1 MTDWEP
7 RPVGAIT
14 TQPNKE
20 RRIGSDR
27 AFWPVTVSTLRP
39 HEVAQ
44 SRRKL
49 YMKVKR
55 RILLAL
61 LGLLVGW
68 GGASI
73 AQAAGVTFQ
82 ITDNPGSWFECTAS
96 TSTSFGCVHQALHDD
111 STTGRSLAVI
121 KRGESI
127 TFTSTGPSTANAH
140 TIHTVVSL
148 IYPTA
153 AHKNVPKGFTQM
165 PFDTDVEVGVTSA
178 PIVPDELGLHVFF
191 CDIHPYMF
199 ATVIVVDPAIP
210 TETLSPVGLVP
221 LELGATVDLH
231 KIVAETLP
239 GLPTASDLALRL
251 VHTFFIITNPAN
263 WQQYPVTGTAPWK
276 PAYPGVMV
284 TAHVKGGGAKT
295 VNLNG
300 LLHTYFGE
308 GGLQL
313 DGSINTTYKQ
323 LPAPSM
329 ANQTP
334 GVGQVWVDTQFE
346 MMHEKSKPGTA
357 TAVDATNFTV
367 VRKVGLPSINMNN
380 PHNMWTDKDQ
390 KVIYQTQWFDT
401 KLAVFNRAS
410 GNFVRN
416 IEVGA
421 APAHVMTRTNND
433 QVHVSQNGDNNV
445 RELDSLAAGN
455 GFLQDIP
462 MQTNPDESAHPHAHW
477 MSADGSM
484 MVTPNADTE
493 NSTLYDF
500 PSQSIKSLT
509 PVGHFP
515 IATGM
520 MPDSSKYYVAN
531 FLDSS
536 ISVITI
542 SKGIATPKTTINL
555 LEGYAVP
562 GQYDV
567 LFPTVAP
574 IGGLPIQTPVSP
586 DGKYAIVANT
596 LAAKILVIDTGTD
609 KVVASLLCD
618 AGCHGVQFGAKKGG
632 GYYAYVSSK
641 FSNRLIVVDPRNGS
655 DATIVGSVLLTATGT
670 TATDGTVSAYPG
682 MGGQGVLP
690 IPLVYNGWVQNL
702 PTNWKAQLTDKQ
714 LNPFHQ

>member
-1 MTDWEP
+1 
-7 RPVGAIT
+7 
-14 TQPNKE
+14 
-20 RRIGSDR
+20 
-27 AFWPVTVSTLRP
+27 
-39 HEVAQ
+39 
-44 SRRKL
+44 
-49 YMKVKR
+49 MKKQ

-61 LGLLVGW
+61 LGLLVVW
-68 GGASI
+68 GGAGM
-73 AQAAGVTFQ
+73 AHATGVTFQ
-82 ITDNPGSWFECTAS
+82 VTDNPASWFECTAS
-96 TSTSFGCVHQALHDD
+96 DSLSFGCVHQALGSD

-127 TFTSTGPSTANAH
+127 TFQSGGGRAN

-148 IYPTA
+148 IYPTPA
-153 AHKNVPKGFTQM
+153 SVPSGIYTAM
-165 PFDTDVEVGVTSA
+165 PFDTDIDVGATST
-178 PIVPDELGLHVFF
+178 PIIPNELGLHVFF

-199 ATVIVVDPAIP
+199 ATVIVVDPTIP
-210 TETLSPVGLVP
+210 TNTLSPVGSVP
-221 LELGATVDLH
+221 LELGTTVDLH

-263 WQQYPVTGTAPWK
+263 WQQYPHAGIVDWK
-276 PAYPGVMV
+276 PAYPGVQV
-284 TAHVKGGGAKT
+284 VAHVKGGGVVQ
-295 VNLNG
+295 VNLDE
-300 LLHTYFGE
+300 LLRGYFGE
-308 GGLQL
+308 GGPT
-313 DGSINTTYKQ
+313 GANPS
-323 LPAPSM
+323 APYLKKLS
-329 ANQTP
+329 APVPPVAQ

-346 MMHEKSKPGTA
+346 MMEEKSKPGTA
-357 TAVDATNFTV
+357 TAVDATTFKV

-380 PHNMWTDKDQ
+380 PHNMWTDRDQ

-401 KLAVFNRAS
+401 KLAAFNRTS
-410 GNFVRN
+410 GHVVRN

-421 APAHVMTRTNND
+421 APAHVMTRTSND
-433 QVHVSQNGDNNV
+433 QVHVSQNGDNNI

-455 GFLQDIP
+455 GFLRDIP
-462 MQTNPDESAHPHAHW
+462 MQTDPDESAHPHAHW
-477 MSADGSM
+477 MSHDGSM

-493 NSTLYDF
+493 NSTLFHF
-500 PSQSIKSLT
+500 PSNSIKSLT

-536 ISVITI
+536 ISVIRI
-542 SKGIATPKTTINL
+542 SGGIATVKTTINL

-567 LFPTVAP
+567 LSPTVTP

-596 LAAKILVIDTGTD
+596 LAAKILVIDTKTD
-609 KVVASLLCD
+609 KVVASLPCD
-618 AGCHGVQFGAKKGG
+618 AGCHGVQFGAKQGG

-641 FSNRLIVVDPRNGS
+641 FSNRMIVVDPQNGS
-655 DATIVGSVLLTATGT
+655 NASIVGSVLLTTENKSSHFH
-670 TATDGTVSAYPG
+670 TDGTVAKYAG

-702 PTNWKAQLTDKQ
+702 PEEWKDQLTAKQ
-714 LNPFHQ
+714 KNPFPSAH

>member
-1 MTDWEP
+1 
-7 RPVGAIT
+7 
-14 TQPNKE
+14 
-20 RRIGSDR
+20 
-27 AFWPVTVSTLRP
+27 
-39 HEVAQ
+39 
-44 SRRKL
+44 
-49 YMKVKR
+49 MKKR

-61 LGLLVGW
+61 LAMLVGW
-68 GGASI
+68 GGASL

-82 ITDNPGSWFECTAS
+82 ITDNPGSWFECTAG
-96 TSTSFGCVHQALHDD
+96 TSASFGCVHQALGSD
-111 STTGRSLAVI
+111 STTGKSLAVI
-121 KRGESI
+121 RRGESI
-127 TFTSTGPSTANAH
+127 TFQSGGGRAN
-140 TIHTVVSL
+140 TVHTVVSL
-148 IYPTA
+148 IYPTP

-210 TETLSPVGLVP
+210 TETLSPLGSVP
-221 LELGATVDLH
+221 LELGTTVDLH

-239 GLPTASDLALRL
+239 ELPTASDLALRL

-263 WQQYPVTGTAPWK
+263 WQQYPVAGTVDWK
-276 PAYPGVMV
+276 PAYPGVLA
-284 TAHVKGGGAKT
+284 TAHVKGGGSVTA
-295 VNLNG
+295 NLDE
-300 LLHTYFGE
+300 LLRGYFGE
-308 GGLQL
+308 GGPTAANPSAPYLKHL
-313 DGSINTTYKQ
+313 SAPVP
-323 LPAPSM
+323 PA
-329 ANQTP
+329 AP

-346 MMHEKSKPGTA
+346 TMQEKSKPGTA

-390 KVIYQTQWFDT
+390 TVIYQTQWFDT
-401 KLAVFNRAS
+401 KLAVFNRTS
-410 GNFVRN
+410 GKLVRN
-416 IEVGA
+416 FEVGA

-445 RELDSLAAGN
+445 RELDSLAHGN
-455 GFLQDIP
+455 GFLRDIP
-462 MQTNPDESAHPHAHW
+462 MQTDPDESAHPHAHW
-477 MSADGSM
+477 MSHDGSM

-493 NSTLYDF
+493 NSTLYHF
-500 PSQSIKSLT
+500 PSNSIKSLT

-542 SKGIATPKTTINL
+542 SGGIATPKTTINL

-567 LFPTVAP
+567 LSPTVTP

-596 LAAKILVIDTGTD
+596 LAAKILVIDTKTD
-609 KVVASLLCD
+609 KVVASLNCD
-618 AGCHGVQFGAKKGG
+618 AGCHGVQFGAKQGG

-641 FSNRLIVVDPRNGS
+641 FSNRMIVVEPRNGS
-655 DATIVGSVLLTATGT
+655 DAAIVGSVLLTATGT
-670 TATDGTVSAYPG
+670 TATDGTVSAYAG

-702 PTNWKAQLTDKQ
+702 PTNWKTKLTDKQ
-714 LNPFHQ
+714 LHPIGGE

>member
-1 MTDWEP
+1 
-7 RPVGAIT
+7 
-14 TQPNKE
+14 
-20 RRIGSDR
+20 
-27 AFWPVTVSTLRP
+27 
-39 HEVAQ
+39 
-44 SRRKL
+44 
-49 YMKVKR
+49 MKKQ

-68 GGASI
+68 GGAGMVH
-73 AQAAGVTFQ
+73 ATGVTFQ
-82 ITDNPGSWFECTAS
+82 VTDNPASWFECA
-96 TSTSFGCVHQALHDD
+96 TSDSKTGVGCVHNVLGEP
-111 STTGRSLAVI
+111 TVGKSLSVI
-121 KRGESI
+121 QRGESI
-127 TFTSTGPSTANAH
+127 TFQSRAPHHGSTAN

-148 IYPTA
+148 IYPTPA
-153 AHKNVPKGFTQM
+153 STPPAGFTQM
-165 PFDTDVEVGVTSA
+165 PFDTDLDVGARSA
-178 PIVPDELGLHVFF
+178 PIIPNELGLHVFF

-199 ATVIVVDPAIP
+199 AAVIVVPAEHNL
-210 TETLSPVGLVP
+210 TDGNLFP
-221 LELGATVDLH
+221 LELGTTVDLH

-239 GLPTASDLALRL
+239 NVPTASDLALRL

-263 WQQYPVTGTAPWK
+263 WQQYPVAGTVDWK
-276 PAYPGVMV
+276 PAYPSVPV
-284 TAHVKGGGAKT
+284 VAHVKGGGPAQ
-295 VNLNG
+295 VNLDEFLRG
-300 LLHTYFGE
+300 YFGE
-308 GGLQL
+308 GGPTAAHP
-313 DGSINTTYKQ
+313 D
-323 LPAPSM
+323 APYLKHLAVPVPPS
-329 ANQTP
+329 AP

-346 MMHEKSKPGTA
+346 MMSQKTKPGTA
-357 TAVDATNFTV
+357 TAVDATTFKV

-390 KVIYQTQWFDT
+390 TVIYQTQWFDT
-401 KLAVFNRAS
+401 KLAVFNRTS
-410 GNFVRN
+410 GQFVRN

-455 GFLQDIP
+455 GFLRDIP

-477 MSADGSM
+477 MSHDGSM

-493 NSTLYDF
+493 NSTLFHF
-500 PSQSIKSLT
+500 PSNSIKSLT

-542 SKGIATPKTTINL
+542 SGGIATPKTTINL

-567 LFPTVAP
+567 LSPTVAP

-596 LAAKILVIDTGTD
+596 LAAKILVIDTTTD
-609 KVVASLLCD
+609 KVVASLACD
-618 AGCHGVQFGAKKGG
+618 AGCHGAQFGAKKGG

-641 FSNRLIVVDPRNGS
+641 FSNRMIVVDPNNGS
-655 DATIVGSVLLTATGT
+655 DAAIVGSVLLTATGT
-670 TATDGTVSAYPG
+670 TVIDGSVSKYAG

-690 IPLVYNGWVQNL
+690 IPLVYNGWVQHL
-702 PTNWKAQLTDKQ
+702 PEEWKEQLTAKQ
-714 LNPFHQ
+714 KNPFPSAH